1 MDQMKKT
8 INEGSNEVFHEE
20 NEQTNT
26 INNINPLR
34 ESVKYYIY
42 KKESFLE
49 KHQDMELPF
58 MHLNVLAQ
66 MLYEA
71 FHDRSL
77 TKVKPVVLI
86 FKEHIVEGLIS
97 PGAYFID
104 FENDCFIKAESIDIQ
119 ELKEEFKD
127 REDVLAIG
135 YISLEGDNQSLRD
148 INQLEDLAVISEEL
162 IDRLKEVLYIH
173 GELKDDISSFID
185 LKKSKVPLL
194 EVQWLKRKNS
204 K

>member
-1 MDQMKKT
+1 MDQMKNT
-8 INEGSNEVFHEE
+8 INEGSNEMLHEE

-26 INNINPLR
+26 INNINPLC

-42 KKESFLE
+42 KKESLLE

-77 TKVKPVVLI
+77 NKVKPIVLI

-127 REDVLAIG
+127 RGDVLAIG
-135 YISLEGDNQSLRD
+135 YISLEGD
-148 INQLEDLAVISEEL
+148 NQLEDLAVISEEL
-162 IDRLKEVLYIH
+162 IDRLKEILCIH

-185 LKKSKVPLL
+185 LKKFKVPLL
-194 EVQWLKRKNS
+194 KVQWLKRKNS